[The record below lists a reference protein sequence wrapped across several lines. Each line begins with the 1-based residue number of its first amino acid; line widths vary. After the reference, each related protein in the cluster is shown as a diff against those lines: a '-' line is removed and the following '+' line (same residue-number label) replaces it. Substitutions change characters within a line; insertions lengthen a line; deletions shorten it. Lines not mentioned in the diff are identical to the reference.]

1 MINTKKQVIRKKVV
15 ERAFNSFLK
24 EDLLEDRGEYDEEDL
39 QLAYPKLNKKEVKLL
54 YLKIQKWMYSKEKK
68 KRPNKIKI
76 VDDCE

>member
-1 MINTKKQVIRKKVV
+1 MKNNKQTINKKRVDKL
-15 ERAFNSFLK
+15 FDSFLK
-24 EDLLEDRGEYDEEDL
+24 EDLLEDRSEYDEEDL

-54 YLKIQKWMYSKEKK
+54 YLKIQKWKYSKEKK